1 MNNKTSGKFILVLV
15 IFLAGISISC
25 AYSFWEDSDL
35 IPEVR
40 TEVYNSILSVND
52 TYHSDPHTISR
63 LGVNHPFQTLRKF
76 RRCTREAFLPGEKS
90 HSFVQYA
97 YADSEIYYSMDINFT
112 AGYDQR
118 SDDPGNYGFFYKGIR
133 FNSQCNDRF
142 RVRGNWWNGA
152 FHGSRSYWEQSPLID
167 GYNNQNPDK
176 NLLDNM
182 NGDIS
187 YNNKYFNAAVGRG
200 RFQIGNSVSGSIILS
215 DKVNEYDYLLLE
227 QRVGKF
233 SFSLLNSILKPDS
246 TKTPDTEDYPG
257 KFFALHQMMYKPLDG
272 LELFV
277 GETVVYG
284 SHYDLSYML
293 PFYFWR
299 VGKYGMQ
306 EKDNLMIYGGA
317 NYYPASNLVIYLNV
331 AIDELTY
338 NKIFTDWW
346 GNKYGVQTGVSIK
359 MPKFALTKNESPVIT
374 LEATAIRPWTYTHY
388 DNVTMYSNERL
399 PLGYPKG
406 SNLVDLTAEL
416 NLPLPWEMR
425 WDSQFSCNWQG
436 SVGNDWRLNYHTYF
450 PGDIV
455 NTAEAYWLEGDIS
468 FTPVWTNTIHLD
480 FMAHHSFILGHSSTL
495 NKESRHQLF
504 LSWQFFY

>member
-1 MNNKTSGKFILVLV
+1 
-15 IFLAGISISC
+15 
-25 AYSFWEDSDL
+25 
-35 IPEVR
+35 
-40 TEVYNSILSVND
+40 
-52 TYHSDPHTISR
+52 
-63 LGVNHPFQTLRKF
+63 
-76 RRCTREAFLPGEKS
+76 
-90 HSFVQYA
+90 
-97 YADSEIYYSMDINFT
+97 
-112 AGYDQR
+112 
-118 SDDPGNYGFFYKGIR
+118 
-133 FNSQCNDRF
+133 
-142 RVRGNWWNGA
+142 
-152 FHGSRSYWEQSPLID
+152 
-167 GYNNQNPDK
+167 
-176 NLLDNM
+176 
-182 NGDIS
+182 
-187 YNNKYFNAAVGRG
+187 
-200 RFQIGNSVSGSIILS
+200 
-215 DKVNEYDYLLLE
+215 
-227 QRVGKF
+227 
-233 SFSLLNSILKPDS
+233 
-246 TKTPDTEDYPG
+246 
-257 KFFALHQMMYKPLDG
+257 MMYKPLDG

-455 NTAEAYWLEGDIS
+455 NTAEAYWLEGDVS